1 MTPPTAPGVAAARAA
16 ALGTALA
23 AALAGAALFLQFA
36 ASSGLSALDVVRAGL
51 IGATMA
57 WLAWGAVQAVLGLLY
72 RARPVPRLPE
82 DAAVEG
88 RTVVLMPICHEDP
101 RETFARLAA
110 IDASIAQTGTRAR
123 IDIAV
128 LSDSTDPAAARS
140 EAFWFARLVDERGGA
155 GRMFYRRRER
165 NLGRKA
171 GNIGDFLARSGG
183 AYDYALILDAD
194 SIMEGETVVEMI
206 RRMEADPGLGLLQTL
221 PQIVR
226 SRTLFGRAM
235 QFAASLHSPIFS
247 RGIATIQGPAGP
259 FWGHNA
265 LVRVR
270 AFAASCHLPPLSGKP
285 PFGGHV
291 LSHDTVE
298 AAMLV
303 RGGWRVR
310 LDPDLGGSFEEGPQ
324 DVIEHGRRD
333 RRWCQGNL
341 QHIRLLPAPG
351 LTAWG
356 RFSLAQGIASYLMP
370 LLWLALLVTAIPAVV
385 LEPPPDYFPDGRSL
399 FPVFPTDETAK
410 ALALGL
416 GVVAVLIAPKIA
428 ILLTAL
434 GVGAA
439 PAFGGRV
446 RLVLSTLSELAL
458 STLLAPILL
467 MLQTRAVFQ
476 VLLGIDAGWPATPRG
491 ARGVPLSTA
500 IRATWWIV
508 LAGVGALAVS
518 WWMAPELVPWALPV
532 ALPMMAAPLVVSWTS
547 QPSPR
552 LIFHIRE
559 EIAPSPVLAGV
570 RAVLLAWI
578 DEPEPTAQRALAHG

>member
-1 MTPPTAPGVAAARAA
+1 MTPPTAPRVAALRALA
-16 ALGTALA
+16 LSVALG

-36 ASSGLSALDVVRAGL
+36 SSSGLTVLDTLRGAL
-51 IGATMA
+51 IGGTMA
-57 WLAWGAVQAVLGLLY
+57 WLAWGAVQAMLGLLY
-72 RARPVPRLPE
+72 RTRPVPRLSE
-82 DAAVEG
+82 GARIEG
-88 RTVVLMPICHEDP
+88 RTVVLLPICHEDP

-110 IDASIAQTGTRAR
+110 IDASLENAPAR
-123 IDIAV
+123 VDFAV
-128 LSDSTDPAAARS
+128 LSDSRDPAAARA
-140 EAFWFARLVDERGGA
+140 EAFWFSRLLAERNGA

-171 GNIGDFLARSGG
+171 GNIGEFLAESGG
-183 AYDYALILDAD
+183 AYDYALVLDAD
-194 SIMEGETVVEMI
+194 SLMEGDTIVEMI

-221 PQIVR
+221 PQVVGA
-226 SRTLFGRAM
+226 RTLFGRAM
-235 QFAASLHSPIFS
+235 QFAASLHSPIFA
-247 RGIATIQGPAGP
+247 RGIATLQGPAGP

-298 AAMLV
+298 AALLV

-324 DVIEHGRRD
+324 DVLEHARRD

-341 QHIRLLPAPG
+341 QHLRLLGAPR
-351 LTAWG
+351 LSPWG
-356 RFSLAQGIASYLMP
+356 RFALAQGIASYLMP
-370 LLWLALLVTAIPAVV
+370 LLWLVLLLTAVPAV
-385 LEPPPDYFPDGRSL
+385 LLQSPPDYFPDGYVL

-434 GVGAA
+434 CVGAA
-439 PAFGGRV
+439 PAFGGRL
-446 RLVLSTLSELAL
+446 RLAVSTLAELAL

-467 MLQTRAVFQ
+467 MLQTRAVLQ
-476 VLLGIDAGWPATPRG
+476 VLVGTDGGWPATPRG
-491 ARGVPLSTA
+491 ARGVGVLA
-500 IRATWWIV
+500 AARATWWIV
-508 LAGVGALAVS
+508 IAGAAGLAVPAVV
-518 WWMAPELVPWALPV
+518 APELVPWALPV
-532 ALPMMAAPLVVSWTS
+532 ALPMIAAPLVVSWTS
-547 QPSPR
+547 QPSRR
-552 LIFHIRE
+552 LLFHIRE
-559 EIAPSPVLAGV
+559 EIAPSPVIAQA
-570 RAVLLAWI
+570 RAVERAWSEES
-578 DEPEPTAQRALAHG
+578 EPLPGEVAAHG